1 MIFKKDF
8 KVISKDEESFIKAQ
22 KLLQELISKNHI
34 IKDEL
39 NSESV
44 KLLTK
49 DEVNNIASI
58 QILNTTLF
66 KSFYTEMKR
75 LLNCRINLKI
85 VKSIVKIQS

>member
-1 MIFKKDF
+1 MRLKIKILWYLFIKKGF
-8 KVISKDEESFIKAQ
+8 KVISKDEESFLKAQ

-49 DEVNNIASI
+49 DEVN
-58 QILNTTLF
+58 
-66 KSFYTEMKR
+66 K
-75 LLNCRINLKI
+75 LKF
-85 VKSIVKIQS
+85 

>member
-1 MIFKKDF
+1 MRLKIKILWYLFIKKGF
-8 KVISKDEESFIKAQ
+8 KVISKDEESFLKAQ

-49 DEVNNIASI
+49 DEVNNS
-58 QILNTTLF
+58 LNSNF
-66 KSFYTEMKR
+66 KYNF
-75 LLNCRINLKI
+75 I
-85 VKSIVKIQS
+85 